1 MMAKRKLIFLGGG
14 DFCRELLWTA
24 EAIPRD
30 KRDWEPT
37 GILDDNVDNAR
48 QHLQNRG
55 VRLPVLGAID
65 SHQPTADEVFISAI
79 GNTVYKLKSAE
90 QMESRGAQFINLI
103 HPSALIA
110 PDAHLGTGIFVFMN
124 SVVSAGAR
132 LEDFVTV
139 NAFVLVGHD
148 AVIGRGCNLN
158 PASMVMGN
166 VKLGRGVLMAA
177 HTSVS
182 PGNEV
187 GDFATV
193 GAGSAV
199 FSAVP
204 AGVTVLGVPAR
215 VISPS
220 RDRAAAARS
229 ST

>member
-1 MMAKRKLIFLGGG
+1 MTKRKLIFLGGG

-24 EAIPRD
+24 QSISPD
-30 KRDWEPT
+30 QRDWEPA
-37 GILDDNVDNAR
+37 GILDDNVDAAR
-48 QHLQNRG
+48 AHMQHRG
-55 VRLPVLGAID
+55 VSLPVLGAIGD
-65 SHQPTADEVFISAI
+65 YQPKPDEVFIPAI
-79 GNTVYKLKSAE
+79 GNPVYKLQGAE
-90 QMESRGAQFINLI
+90 LMESRGAQFVNLI

-110 PDAHLGTGIFVFMN
+110 PDAHLGNGIFIFMN
-124 SVVSAGAR
+124 SILSAGAQ
-132 LEDFVTV
+132 LQDYVTV

-182 PGNEV
+182 PHNEV

-199 FSAVP
+199 FSSVP
-204 AGVTVLGVPAR
+204 PGVTVLGVPAR
-215 VISPS
+215 AISPP
-220 RDRAAAARS
+220 RDRSAAARAGS
-229 ST
+229 